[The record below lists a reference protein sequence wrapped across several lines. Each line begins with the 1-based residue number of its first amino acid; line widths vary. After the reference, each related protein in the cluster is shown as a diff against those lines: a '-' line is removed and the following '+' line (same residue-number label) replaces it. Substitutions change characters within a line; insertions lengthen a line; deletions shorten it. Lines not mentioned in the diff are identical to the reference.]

1 MKCRHSTVRVLACST
16 GLTLML
22 LGAFSAQAATPQSET
37 TPTLDTTTPHALRLQ
52 LSAHEHTTLSSEL
65 SGKLKQVR
73 VEEGDHF
80 EKGDTLLTFDC
91 AIHQARLRR
100 SNAAERAAQ
109 EKLAIAQ
116 QLNQLNSISMTDV
129 AQAEADQQMAEAE
142 SGIHRVMVN
151 RCQVEA
157 PFNGRVAERLVQ
169 PGEYVSEGTELLA
182 LYADDRFD
190 VELIAPSQWLRWLEP
205 GLPFTVTLDETGQSY
220 QATLTR
226 LGAIV
231 DPVSQ
236 SIKLMGQITP
246 DVSSETD
253 GSDDQT
259 ANHRTP
265 AKLLPGM
272 SGTAHFDHPSQDQDL
287 SAATALTTDMLT
299 DIQSSTDSF
308 NPSVP

>member
-1 MKCRHSTVRVLACST
+1 M
-16 GLTLML
+16 
-22 LGAFSAQAATPQSET
+22 
-37 TPTLDTTTPHALRLQ
+37 RLQ

-80 EKGDTLLTFDC
+80 EKGETLLTFDC
-91 AIHQARLRR
+91 AIHQARLRH

-151 RCQVEA
+151 RCHIEA

-169 PGEYVSEGTELLA
+169 PGEYVSEGTALLA

-236 SIKLMGQITP
+236 SIKLMGQIASDASTTP
-246 DVSSETD
+246 HR
-253 GSDDQT
+253 SDAQAPHQRAST
-259 ANHRTP
+259 
-265 AKLLPGM
+265 KLLPGM
-272 SGTAHFDHPSQDQDL
+272 SGTAHFDLPSQGQNVS
-287 SAATALTTDMLT
+287 SAPALATDSLATDSLTTDT
-299 DIQSSTDSF
+299 RTRDIQPFTDSL